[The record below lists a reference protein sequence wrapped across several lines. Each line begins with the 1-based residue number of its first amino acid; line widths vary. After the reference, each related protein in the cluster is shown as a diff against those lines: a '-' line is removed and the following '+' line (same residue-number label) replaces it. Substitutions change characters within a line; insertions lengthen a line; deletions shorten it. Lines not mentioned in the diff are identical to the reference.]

1 MAQKNVTVDYEDPR
15 FADVEADKEQA
26 LTELE
31 NTYGGIIGESD
42 KYYQAQIDASK
53 QWADTQS
60 QLQQERTDFTIEQI
74 EQQKDQA
81 QKDYLEEQ
89 SGAYTDWQKQSN
101 QYGVKAEQMA
111 AAGLAGTGF
120 SESSQVGMYNAY
132 QNRVA
137 TARESFN
144 NAVINYN
151 NAIKDARLQ
160 NNSVLAEIAYQS
172 LQTQLELSLQGFQYK
187 NNLVLELADK
197 KTQADQM
204 YYQRYQDVVNQIN
217 TENQMAEQIR
227 QFEETQKF
235 EAEQAR
241 LDREFQ
247 AKQAELERTFKAQQA
262 VLDRNF
268 EKSQAE
274 LNRKHDLAL
283 QAAKTKAEK
292 ELIDKQH
299 KNDMAKLAQQHKND
313 KAILDKQLAN
323 EKALLKAQNSG
334 GGGGSAQITGGGGGG
349 GNNSQITGGNNG
361 GGKTVKT
368 DYYNGALPSA
378 TTKDGKTY
386 GTFDNG
392 YQPKG
397 IAGHGKVT
405 KTGDVIYNTT
415 KTLNGQ
421 SRQVKQNVWKTPDGT
436 LWYWEG
442 REMKYKKISAPK
454 KNSGKKVTTTS
465 SSPVT
470 KSKTAPN
477 AKANADAAFKNLT
490 GYNRYEY

>member
-81 QKDYLEEQ
+81 QKDYLKEQ

-227 QFEETQKF
+227 QFEEAQKF

-247 AKQAELERTFKAQQA
+247 AKQAELERTFKANEA
-262 VLDRNF
+262 KLDRDF
-268 EKSQAE
+268 QKAQAE
-274 LNRKHDLAL
+274 LNRKHELAL

-292 ELIDKQH
+292 ELADQEH
-299 KNDMAKLAQQHKND
+299 KNAMAKLKKQHEYD
-313 KAILDKQLAN
+313 KAILAQQLAN

-334 GGGGSAQITGGGGGG
+334 GGGGDGNNSYKITGGDGN
-349 GNNSQITGGNNG
+349 NNSQITGNNNSQPKLVQTAYFKG
-361 GGKTVKT
+361 VVPDATV
-368 DYYNGALPSA
+368 
-378 TTKDGKTY
+378 KDGKTY

-397 IAGHGKVT
+397 IAGHGKLT
-405 KTGDVIYNTT
+405 KTGDKIKNQTVTLSGQTT
-415 KTLNGQ
+415 VVSQ
-421 SRQVKQNVWKTPDGT
+421 SIWKAADGT

-442 REMKYKKISAPK
+442 REMTYKKFTAPK
-454 KNSGKKVTTTS
+454 TKPKSNSTSNSTTSNSTTKTGTTKKTTT
-465 SSPVT
+465 T
-470 KSKTAPN
+470 T
-477 AKANADAAFKNLT
+477 
-490 GYNRYEY
+490 YNRYEY